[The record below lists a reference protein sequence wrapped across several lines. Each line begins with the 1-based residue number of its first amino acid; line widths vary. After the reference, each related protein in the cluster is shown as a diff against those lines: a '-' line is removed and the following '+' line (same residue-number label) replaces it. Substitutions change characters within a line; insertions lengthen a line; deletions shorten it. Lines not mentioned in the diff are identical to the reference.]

1 MHKAC
6 KIVAKVLITV
16 GFLGMASCETELH
29 VIDQTYDLPVVW
41 GLIDPVDSVYDI
53 RIQKSF
59 CGKGNAADMAKIY
72 DSIYF
77 DSLNVF
83 MELRYAPDK
92 NMVGIYAGQD
102 WYGEWDMA
110 GDLIHRVRL
119 NRTQVNS
126 KETGFFNYDP
136 YRIYQT
142 HSDEFRIRGKV
153 YLTDPGYWTV
163 PQGQG
168 YFVRVTIENPKT
180 GQTTVA
186 TTPFVDMPNILI
198 PRKAFT
204 LNLYDRENSKI
215 IWQDHGWFYDSQIQF
230 YYIEFTDHEE
240 IKSVGWRI
248 TGINRTRVEIPVM
261 EFYSYTATPFGEN
274 LLGHVGAEIKDSPD
288 VIWRK
293 FSHIDYSIVAAP
305 EFVKEYLDSY
315 FISADHAGQPT
326 TNVTNGN
333 GLFALIARNGR
344 SGFHLDFN
352 SRDSL
357 SRGRFTK
364 HLKFVKW

>member
-1 MHKAC
+1 MYKAC

-16 GFLGMASCETELH
+16 GFLGMSSCETNLD
-29 VIDQTYDLPVVW
+29 VIDQTPDLPVVW
-41 GLIDPVDSVYDI
+41 GLIDPADSVYNI

-59 CGKGNAADMAKIY
+59 SGKGNAWEMAKVY

-77 DSLNVF
+77 DSLNVYL
-83 MELRYAPDK
+83 ELRYAPDK
-92 NMVGIYAGQD
+92 NWIGFNAGQD

-119 NRTQVNS
+119 NRTQVDS
-126 KETGFFNYDP
+126 KEPGIFNHDP

-142 HSDEFRIRGKV
+142 TSDEFRIRGKV
-153 YLTDPGYWTV
+153 FVTDPGYWTV
-163 PQGQG
+163 PLGQG
-168 YFVRVTIENPKT
+168 FFVRATLENPKT

-204 LNLYDRENSKI
+204 LNLYDKENSKI
-215 IWQDHGWFYDSQIQF
+215 IWQDHGWFYDTQVTF
-230 YYIEFTDHEE
+230 HYIEFTDQEQA
-240 IKSVGWRI
+240 KSVSWRI
-248 TGINRTRVEIPVM
+248 TGINRERVEDQVR

-274 LLGHVGAEIKDSPD
+274 LLGHVGAEIQKNTA

-305 EFVKEYLDSY
+305 GFVKEYLDSY
-315 FISADHAGQPT
+315 FISADHAGQPI
-326 TNVTNGN
+326 TNITNGN

-344 SGFHLDFN
+344 TGFKLDLN
-352 SRDSL
+352 SLDSL
-357 SRGRFTK
+357 SKGRFTK